1 MRKKYFFLIIT
12 LAVFL
17 LSIVN
22 IATATAPTDYVSY
35 YDFNTGSG
43 STLYD
48 QNETN
53 NNDGTISGMTW
64 STDYLTYGTSGDG
77 SPYSGSFDG
86 VDDYVIVSDNDDLSF
101 TDEKFT
107 ISLWFKSTS
116 SSGSV
121 IITKR
126 SNNINGEYYLEYGT
140 STIKF
145 RIYDG
150 GIKYDYDE
158 VVITGTFNN
167 GNWNHIVF
175 TADGSE
181 LKAYLNSNNE
191 DTTSITSAMGNDNS
205 ELYIGRYGGDSLYF
219 NGNIDDVV
227 IYDRALSSSEI
238 EDLYNYGFTEI
249 SSDNFTVTAKDKW
262 DDTDVNNITVTIN
275 GTTYTNTTG
284 NTVTTDILTNS
295 TTLYDITVEA
305 NDYFTENYNNY
316 NVSSNLNAELAQNK
330 ITFQTKEII
339 TNNTLSGVNYTID
352 GQTLTEFP
360 LSNGTYNVTA
370 SKDTYYSITQE
381 FNVSIL
387 EEKIITL
394 EGMYNNI
401 INLSITDTEGADINT
416 TWSNVVFGSG
426 DVINGSAVIESLQ
439 GNNFTLFLGGGDYFI
454 ENVSAVTDSN
464 YTLIEKSL
472 FSKNQLYINFK
483 QLSDQTTITDQV
495 NYTIKSDDIEY
506 SGSTT
511 SGSVN
516 LEAIDGNY
524 LITAESS
531 SYEDSTY
538 ILDIP
543 SSPSEQNISIYMR
556 SNEGLTPIQFLVIDN
571 FDDEVENAIVNVQRL
586 INGTSYSIG
595 QKYTDFTGSTIF
607 NLDQELEYIIIAS
620 KSGYDTFTGTVTPSS
635 TSYTLRIN
643 EQGAEPQESIFENVY
658 FDTGYSYDNTTINFT
673 LFVTSSN
680 SGLQQYSVETVY
692 DGSNYREQVL
702 DSPSGGLVTLS
713 FSFNS
718 SVQSEFDVDYSFTYN
733 NQIYSWTEN
742 YVVVDI
748 DKYETDFSDMTTKT
762 KVVVATIVM
771 LLMIAIG
778 MAVGGVIGS
787 YVGGIIGLGV
797 LTFTSILSVG
807 GGIVGL
813 TIVIILISI
822 MNRDG
827 DII

>member
-1 MRKKYFFLIIT
+1 M
-12 LAVFL
+12 
-17 LSIVN
+17 
-22 IATATAPTDYVSY
+22 
-35 YDFNTGSG
+35 
-43 STLYD
+43 
-48 QNETN
+48 
-53 NNDGTISGMTW
+53 
-64 STDYLTYGTSGDG
+64 
-77 SPYSGSFDG
+77 
-86 VDDYVIVSDNDDLSF
+86 
-101 TDEKFT
+101 
-107 ISLWFKSTS
+107 
-116 SSGSV
+116 
-121 IITKR
+121 
-126 SNNINGEYYLEYGT
+126 
-140 STIKF
+140 
-145 RIYDG
+145 
-150 GIKYDYDE
+150 
-158 VVITGTFNN
+158 
-167 GNWNHIVF
+167 
-175 TADGSE
+175 
-181 LKAYLNSNNE
+181 
-191 DTTSITSAMGNDNS
+191 
-205 ELYIGRYGGDSLYF
+205 
-219 NGNIDDVV
+219 
-227 IYDRALSSSEI
+227 
-238 EDLYNYGFTEI
+238 
-249 SSDNFTVTAKDKW
+249 
-262 DDTDVNNITVTIN
+262 
-275 GTTYTNTTG
+275 
-284 NTVTTDILTNS
+284 
-295 TTLYDITVEA
+295 
-305 NDYFTENYNNY
+305 
-316 NVSSNLNAELAQNK
+316 
-330 ITFQTKEII
+330 
-339 TNNTLSGVNYTID
+339 
-352 GQTLTEFP
+352 
-360 LSNGTYNVTA
+360 TA
-370 SKDTYYSITQE
+370 SKDTYYSITSE
-381 FNVSIL
+381 FTVTTL
-387 EEKIITL
+387 EERTITL

-483 QLSDQTTITDQV
+483 QLSDQNTITDQV

-571 FDDEVENAIVNVQRL
+571 FDDEVENSIVNVQRL

-673 LFVTSSN
+673 LFVTSSD

-713 FSFNS
+713 FPFNS
-718 SVQSEFDVDYSFTYN
+718 SIQSEFDVDYSFTYN

-748 DKYETDFSDMTTKT
+748 DKYETDFSDMTNKT
-762 KVVVATIVM
+762 KVVVATIV
-771 LLMIAIG
+771 LLIMIAIG

>member
-1 MRKKYFFLIIT
+1 MRKKYWLLIIT
-12 LAVFL
+12 LSVFF
-17 LSIVN
+17 LSIIN
-22 IATATAPTDYVSY
+22 IASATAPTDYVSY
-35 YDFNTGSG
+35 YNFSTGSG

-48 QNETN
+48 QSTN
-53 NNDGTISGMTW
+53 NNDGTIYGMTW
-64 STDYLTYGTSGDG
+64 SNDYPTYGSSGDG
-77 SPYSGSFDG
+77 SSYSGSFDG
-86 VDDYVIVSDNDDLSF
+86 TDDYVDTKLQHDTDNPF
-101 TDEKFT
+101 TV
-107 ISLWFKSTS
+107 SLWVKFNIVGGPMFGTHPGATKDRLYISTYDDS
-116 SSGSV
+116 YLRTAVGDTYRQTESNFQPDSDVWYHVVLTGDGSV
-121 IITKR
+121 AEHYIDGVLVDSYSYNSRTD
-126 SNNINGEYYLEYGT
+126 GE
-140 STIKF
+140 
-145 RIYDG
+145 
-150 GIKYDYDE
+150 
-158 VVITGTFNN
+158 N
-167 GNWNHIVF
+167 
-175 TADGSE
+175 
-181 LKAYLNSNNE
+181 
-191 DTTSITSAMGNDNS
+191 
-205 ELYIGRYGGDSLYF
+205 LYIGSQSRDGSDVGNF
-219 NGNIDDVV
+219 NGNIDDVA
-227 IYDRALSSSEI
+227 IWDRALSASEVSEI
-238 EDLYNYGFTEI
+238 YNNGFTPAVT
-249 SSDNFTVTAKDKW
+249 NFTVLVTDKW
-262 DDTDVNNITVTIN
+262 DSTDVNNITITIN
-275 GTTYTNTTG
+275 DTEYTNTTG
-284 NTVTTDILTNS
+284 NTVTTDILSNS
-295 TTLYDITVEA
+295 TSLYDITVEA
-305 NDYFTENYNNY
+305 NDYFTENYNDY

-387 EEKIITL
+387 EEKIITI

-571 FDDEVENAIVNVQRL
+571 FDDEVENSIVNVQRL

-673 LFVTSSN
+673 LFVTSSD

-713 FSFNS
+713 FPFNS
-718 SVQSEFDVDYSFTYN
+718 SIQSEFDVDYSFTYN
-733 NQIYSWTEN
+733 DQIYSWTEN

-748 DKYETDFSDMTTKT
+748 DKYETDFSDMTNKT
-762 KVVVATIVM
+762 KVVVATIV
-771 LLMIAIG
+771 LLIMIAIG